1 MSDEESFLTRW
12 SRRKRETEAV
22 RREDAKAPAAEDAQD
37 AKTADSKSAEA
48 KAGESKAPEF
58 DLSTLPSLDEI
69 GPGTKVD
76 VFLQKGVPLDVS
88 RAALRRAWSS
98 DPAIR
103 DYIGLSENSWD
114 FNATEGVPGFGPLEM
129 TDDLKRMVAEMFTPP
144 DTKGADVPVA
154 SSVPESETTALSA
167 NDSSDPAHGENVD
180 SKSLHSESNE
190 NEVDEVASN
199 NSVNNAAS
207 ESKLQDS
214 IVEKTASES
223 ASTSE
228 STTKLTRRGHGGA
241 LPR

>member
-1 MSDEESFLTRW
+1 MSDEENFLTRW
-12 SRRKRETEAV
+12 SRRKRETETA
-22 RREDAKAPAAEDAQD
+22 RREDAKTPAAEGAQD
-37 AKTADSKSAEA
+37 AKRESKSSEPKTAEP
-48 KAGESKAPEF
+48 KTPEF

-144 DTKGADVPVA
+144 DAKSTDVPAA

-167 NDSSDPAHGENVD
+167 NDSPVPAQGENVD
-180 SKSLHSESNE
+180 SGSPVYASSG

-199 NSVNNAAS
+199 NSANNAAS

-223 ASTSE
+223 ASPSE
-228 STTKLTRRGHGGA
+228 TTTKLTRRGHGGA